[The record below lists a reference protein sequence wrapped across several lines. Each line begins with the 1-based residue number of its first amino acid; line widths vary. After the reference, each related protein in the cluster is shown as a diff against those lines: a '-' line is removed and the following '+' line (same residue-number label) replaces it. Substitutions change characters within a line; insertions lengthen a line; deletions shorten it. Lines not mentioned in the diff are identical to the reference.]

1 MSWKI
6 LDMQHKTSDG
16 FVIEVSSCYEVQDG
30 LGYARKVFLQEFEET
45 AGPEFIPYE
54 NLTEETVIG
63 WVKDKLGPDAVNETE
78 STIAAEALA
87 KKQELETPVTEGG
100 KPWDKDEFDPTKD
113 QGGLT
118 PS

>member
-6 LDMQHKTSDG
+6 LDMQHKTADG

-30 LGYARKVFLQEFEET
+30 SGYARKVFLQEFEGT

-54 NLTEETVIG
+54 DLTEEIVIG
-63 WVKDKLGPDAVNETE
+63 WVKDKLGTEVVSETE
-78 STIAAEALA
+78 SIVAAEALA
-87 KKQELETPVTEGG
+87 KKQELETPVVEGG
-100 KPWDKDEFDPTKD
+100 KPWDKDEFDPTQD

>member
-6 LDMQHKTSDG
+6 LDMQHKTADG

-30 LGYARKVFLQEFEET
+30 AGYARKVFMQEFEGA
-45 AGPEFIPYE
+45 AGPGFIPYE
-54 NLTEETVIG
+54 DLTEETVIG
-63 WVKDKLGPDAVNETE
+63 WVKDKLGPDSVSETE
-78 STIAAEALA
+78 SAIAAEALA
-87 KKQELETPVTEGG
+87 KKQELESPIVEGG
-100 KPWDKDEFDPTKD
+100 KPWDKDEFDPTQG